1 MSVSF
6 PYDNSIVLES
16 DAAGDL
22 IIRDA
27 IVKSIYQVVEK
38 EPTGNTTLSQS
49 AFIYDVAGN
58 TTKKIVEL
66 ASTLSQAND
75 STFSISLNDHDTM
88 KTVLTTT
95 PSSTTIQGVTFSGDA
110 LNLGAVPI
118 IMGGFKLCTIDNS
131 FQIID
136 NVTNTILYKVE

>member
-6 PYDNSIVLES
+6 PYDNSIVFEA

-27 IVKSIYQVVEK
+27 IVKSIYQVDTK

-49 AFIYDVAGN
+49 AFIYDVSGN
-58 TTKKIVEL
+58 TTKKIVEI
-66 ASTLSQAND
+66 ASSLSQANA
-75 STFSISLNDHDTM
+75 SSFSISLNDHDTM

-95 PSSTTIQGVTFSGDA
+95 PSTTTIQGIAFSGDA
-110 LNLGAVPI
+110 LNLGAIPI
-118 IMGGFKLCTIDNS
+118 IMGGFKLCSVDNS

-136 NVTNTILYKVE
+136 TDTNTILYKVD